1 MVPTTNLIDTIALN
15 AARVQERVA
24 HAAAQVNRDATKI
37 TIVSVSKKFGPERV
51 TAAIAAGLTNLGEN
65 RVQEALLKMD
75 AVDPTGQLGITWH
88 LVGHLQSNKVRK
100 AASSFSWIHS
110 VDSIELL
117 QRLEDA
123 AHLAGTRPNLLIQV
137 DLADETTKHGASID
151 ETRRILEVAQDCTSV
166 QVRGLMTLP
175 PLSKNTE
182 TTRIFFRR
190 LHQLR
195 KQFARDGIN
204 PILLEELSMGMS
216 QDLEVAVEEGAT
228 IVRVGTAI
236 FGLRPR

>member
-1 MVPTTNLIDTIALN
+1 MLPTTNLTDTIAVN
-15 AARVQERVA
+15 VARVKERVA
-24 HAAAQVNRDATKI
+24 HAAAQVNRDATNI
-37 TIVSVSKKFGPERV
+37 TIVAVSKKFGPERV
-51 TAAIAAGLTNLGEN
+51 TAVISAGLTNLGEN
-65 RVQEALLKMD
+65 RVQEAIQKID
-75 AVDPTGQLGITWH
+75 AVDPIGHLGITWH

-100 AASSFSWIHS
+100 AANSFSWIHS

-117 QRLEDA
+117 QQLEDA

-137 DLADETTKHGASID
+137 ALADEATKHGASID
-151 ETRRILEVAQDCTSV
+151 QTRRILELAKDCTAV
-166 QVRGLMTLP
+166 KVRGLMTLP
-175 PLSKNTE
+175 PFSENTE

-195 KQFARDGIN
+195 DQLVQDGIS
-204 PILLEELSMGMS
+204 PTLLEELSMGMS
-216 QDLEVAVEEGAT
+216 KDLEVAVEEGAT